1 MTDETPQPDIAAPA
15 DAASAT
21 EAPAEAPRWARLD
34 GEAAEIWA
42 DLYPKL
48 RAMNFVR
55 AQDLGPLARY
65 CKNIVR
71 WLRLD
76 ANVAENGET
85 YWTESKHG
93 KLQRINP
100 DLNALLRVEK
110 ALTDFEDRFG
120 IGPQARLNILSKKA
134 VTQGDLPLD
143 APAAKTGEPAAERGD
158 NVRYFPGVGD
168 VPARAQG

>member
-1 MTDETPQPDIAAPA
+1 MTDETEQLDIG
-15 DAASAT
+15 
-21 EAPAEAPRWARLD
+21 EAPAADGAVEAPRWARLD
-34 GEAAEIWA
+34 GDAAEIWA

-55 AQDLGPLARY
+55 QQDLGPLARY

-71 WLRLD
+71 WLNLD
-76 ANVAENGET
+76 AAVAQNGET

-120 IGPQARLNILSKKA
+120 VGPKARLEILSKKSM
-134 VTQGDLPLD
+134 TQGDLPLD
-143 APAAKTGEPAAERGD
+143 APPTKTEQPGGEAGS
-158 NVRYFPGVGD
+158 NLVTFPGIGA
-168 VPARAQG
+168 VPARAKG

>member
-1 MTDETPQPDIAAPA
+1 MTDENFELQSDEQLPGDPELI
-15 DAASAT
+15 
-21 EAPAEAPRWARLD
+21 AEAPRWARLD
-34 GEAAEIWA
+34 GAAAEVWA

-55 AQDLGPLARY
+55 VQDLGPLARY

-71 WLRLD
+71 WLNLD
-76 ANVAENGET
+76 AAVTLNGET

-110 ALTDFEDRFG
+110 ALTDFEDRYG
-120 IGPQARLNILSKKA
+120 IGPKARLEILTKKA
-134 VTQGDLPLD
+134 ATQGDLPLD
-143 APAAKTGEPAAERGD
+143 APTQKADQSAGEAD
-158 NVRYFPGVGD
+158 SNVRYFPGVGD
-168 VPARAQG
+168 VPVRAKG